1 VLHIKIVN
9 ERDIMSLPRDL
20 VQKIIEWSS
29 PSIDTQL
36 AFKIRP
42 KKIDESRAWRLWYLL
57 KSHDGIIYN
66 LETESLHILRMPGAY
81 AVRRP
86 IKLDWV
92 QEGMWCFNADGL
104 EHTLEMATASGGF
117 IMVPSNLPWLTEL
130 RVLLRGSGLAR
141 VIGAATGSTF

>member
-1 VLHIKIVN
+1 
-9 ERDIMSLPRDL
+9 MLPRDL

-36 AFKIRP
+36 AFKIPP
-42 KKIDESRAWRLWYLL
+42 KKLDESRAWRLWYLL

-104 EHTLEMATASGGF
+104 EHTLEMATTSGGF
-117 IMVPSNLPWLTEL
+117 IVVPSNLPWLTEL

-141 VIGAATGSTF
+141 VIGAASGSTF

>member
-1 VLHIKIVN
+1 
-9 ERDIMSLPRDL
+9 MSLPRDL